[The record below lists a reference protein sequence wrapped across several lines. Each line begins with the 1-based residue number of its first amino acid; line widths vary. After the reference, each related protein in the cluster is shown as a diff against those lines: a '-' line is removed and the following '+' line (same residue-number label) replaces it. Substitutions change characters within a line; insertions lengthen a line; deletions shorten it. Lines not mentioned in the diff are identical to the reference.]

1 MCMHF
6 FPAHSEKQ
14 SEPFY
19 KVLSRPVTKQPY
31 CTAQNHVGMGWGSK
45 TKVSCAVSRKCF
57 SVSRCFTQRPS
68 KTSPP
73 RPGHHPAQHV
83 VAPYTIPLPD
93 FSAALWTALCPATC
107 AALRTRTLSNF
118 TTALVDST
126 QHSTLHSTR
135 NSTLQSTLHNT
146 FAKLRRH
153 VLDNTLHSTALLGQ
167 HPAQHPAKHHCRTSP
182 PHNRSLGKGKVLSKS
197 SPTWRTLDSF
207 DGNFSG
213 HCLCGPL
220 PNDNGCFRLIQTLVS
235 CSVGGTR
242 H

>member
-19 KVLSRPVTKQPY
+19 TVLSRPVIKQPY
-31 CTAQNHVGMGWGSK
+31 CTAQNHVGMGSRSK
-45 TKVSCAVSRKCF
+45 TKVSCAVPRKCF
-57 SVSRCFTQRPS
+57 SVSRCFTQHPS
-68 KTSPP
+68 KTSPS

-126 QHSTLHSTR
+126 QHSTQHSILHSTLR
-135 NSTLQSTLHNT
+135 STLQSTLHNT
-146 FAKLRRH
+146 FAKFCRH
-153 VLDNTLHSTALLGQ
+153 ALDNTLHSTVRCFPHRTFWITSCTA
-167 HPAQHPAKHHCRTSP
+167 PCRA
-182 PHNRSLGKGKVLSKS
+182 
-197 SPTWRTLDSF
+197 
-207 DGNFSG
+207 
-213 HCLCGPL
+213 PL
-220 PNDNGCFRLIQTLVS
+220 PDFTTAQQVAGERQSFVQIKSNMAHLGLIWRQF
-235 CSVGGTR
+235 
-242 H
+242 

>member
-118 TTALVDST
+118 TTALVVNPMALGENRLSPKTGCSNLWHFMAMKSWGTSWIEVPKCGKALRLPKVMST
-126 QHSTLHSTR
+126 VSRTG
-135 NSTLQSTLHNT
+135 NPT
-146 FAKLRRH
+146 FR
-153 VLDNTLHSTALLGQ
+153 
-167 HPAQHPAKHHCRTSP
+167 
-182 PHNRSLGKGKVLSKS
+182 KS
-197 SPTWRTLDSF
+197 SGYT
-207 DGNFSG
+207 N
-213 HCLCGPL
+213 
-220 PNDNGCFRLIQTLVS
+220 I
-235 CSVGGTR
+235 
-242 H
+242 